1 MIATSDVQPPPIPVR
16 TARHGTALT
25 VVNVSMVFA
34 RGDTSVHALDRI
46 SLEVNDREFIAIV
59 GPSGC
64 GKSTLLKLVTGLRP
78 PTSGRLFVYGKEV
91 TRPRGDVGIVF
102 QNPVLLP
109 WRTILENVTLP
120 IDVLKLDRVRGR
132 ERARELLALVGL
144 EGFEKSYP
152 DELSGGMQQ
161 RAAIARALVY
171 DAPLLLMDEPFG
183 ALDAMTRE
191 QMNLELQRIWDASG
205 KTVVFITHSIP
216 EAVFLADRIVVMS
229 ARPGHVLEVLENP
242 VPRMRSLDDMLQP
255 EFGMLVREIRKL
267 LGGHVAA
274 GEGHAGRADW

>member
-1 MIATSDVQPPPIPVR
+1 MDVQASPHRLRPDPGGI
-16 TARHGTALT
+16 ALT
-25 VVNVSMVFA
+25 VDDVSMVFV
-34 RGDTSVHALDRI
+34 RGDTSVHALDRV
-46 SLEVNDREFIAIV
+46 SLEVRDGEFVAIV

-78 PTSGRLFVYGKEV
+78 PTAGRLLVYGRQV

-102 QNPVLLP
+102 QSPVLLP
-109 WRTILENVTLP
+109 WRTILENVALP
-120 IDVLKLDRVRGR
+120 IDVLKLDGARGR

-144 EGFEKSYP
+144 EGFESSYP
-152 DELSGGMQQ
+152 NELSGGMQQ

-191 QMNLELQRIWDASG
+191 QMNLELQRIWSVNR

-229 ARPGHVLEVLENP
+229 ARPGRVLELLDNP
-242 VPRMRSLDDMLQP
+242 LPRMRSLDDMLQP
-255 EFGMLVREIRKL
+255 DFGMLVREIRKL

-274 GEGHAGRADW
+274 GEGRDGRADW